1 MEFDWKSLKF
11 SNVSTF
17 WLFLCKT
24 ALFSSFLP
32 VNRTIN
38 LFVFFSNFQGFTL
51 VNWQKVGR
59 IWLPFAIIYW
69 KCIKMPNAKL
79 CADKI
84 SSFFLSLYPND
95 MAPKHLFSKFFLLF
109 FLLFGEKSRYL
120 WHLLR
125 YLRNSYRF
133 GIRFQNG
140 FVWAP
145 QNDRSLNI
153 SYPDIFTHSI
163 FKRNFWFCKIHLK
176 IKHLH
181 FLLSTQLV
189 WFTFFTL
196 LLYIDM
202 INQITVPDQW
212 PVTGLWS
219 RGHLWRNW
227 RIPNWYQMSLS
238 YSHDPI

>member
-1 MEFDWKSLKF
+1 
-11 SNVSTF
+11 
-17 WLFLCKT
+17 
-24 ALFSSFLP
+24 
-32 VNRTIN
+32 
-38 LFVFFSNFQGFTL
+38 
-51 VNWQKVGR
+51 
-59 IWLPFAIIYW
+59 
-69 KCIKMPNAKL
+69 MPNAKL

-163 FKRNFWFCKIHLK
+163 FKRNFWFCKIHLWNKTYLHSNWEKKNYKNLSFVWRERRKKKKKFGKFWK
-176 IKHLH
+176 I
-181 FLLSTQLV
+181 LSNLEE
-189 WFTFFTL
+189 FKKKS
-196 LLYIDM
+196 
-202 INQITVPDQW
+202 QIRL
-212 PVTGLWS
+212 G
-219 RGHLWRNW
+219 
-227 RIPNWYQMSLS
+227 
-238 YSHDPI
+238 